1 MKYLK
6 GWMLIDIA
14 SSIPLDLILYLLF
27 GEMNENALS
36 NDILKLLRVPRI
48 YRVMRVARI
57 YKVIKLF

>member
-1 MKYLK
+1 MRYLK

-27 GEMNENALS
+27 GEMTKTDLS
-36 NDILKLLRVPRI
+36 NDWLKLLRVPRI

-57 YKVIKLF
+57 YRVVKLF